1 METTSVQPS
10 STTCTS
16 CSQGFQELNGEDFFK
31 VLIAQL
37 VNQDPL
43 EPTSN
48 QELLAQMASIREIEL
63 NTSLTDSLKNLTGQQ
78 QFGSASSLIGRQVT
92 GPVGEDGT
100 TVSGRV
106 VSARFDTDGKV
117 YLQLD
122 SGQELN
128 LADVVNVADAE
139 QMASDLI
146 GLLVQGTDTRDPS
159 NVQEVEGVVTSVKA
173 ENGEVVLELDTGE
186 SIRLD
191 DVSAVQ
197 SVQDTTSTTWKPLQ
211 ALKELLTW
219 D

>member
-1 METTSVQPS
+1 METTSVQLG

-16 CSQGFQELNGEDFFK
+16 GCRGFQELNGEDFFK

-63 NTSLTDSLKNLTGQQ
+63 NSSLTDSLKNLTSQQ
-78 QFGSASSLIGRQVT
+78 QFGSASSLIGRSVT

-100 TVSGRV
+100 AIHGQV
-106 VSARFDTDGKV
+106 VSVRFEADGRV

-128 LADVVNVADAE
+128 LADVVNVTDAE

-146 GLLVQGTDTRDPS
+146 GLFVQGTDTRDP
-159 NVQEVEGVVTSVKA
+159 NDVRDVEGLVTSVQTQD
-173 ENGEVVLELDTGE
+173 GELVLELDTGD
-186 SIRLD
+186 SIRFR
-191 DVSAVQ
+191 DVTAVKRA
-197 SVQDTTSTTWKPLQ
+197 DTASGTTWKPLK